1 MRSKVRAQEKA
12 RRRDQIVDLLSRYGE
27 LSAGQ
32 LADFLNV
39 TVQTVRTDLR
49 ELDELQLIKRRH
61 GNASLSTPAENIGY
75 LPRTSL
81 AQDDKCRIAAKV
93 AELVPEGASLAIGTG
108 TTAEEVARALI
119 NKQNLFVAT
128 NNIHAVLALR
138 ANPSVTITM
147 AGGKVRLRDLD
158 FIGAEAIE
166 FFAKYTVDIA
176 IFSIGGLAE
185 DGAILDFNQDEV
197 RARHAI
203 ANCAKQRILVLDST
217 KIGRAA
223 TCCDGHLAD
232 YDIVVHTGTL
242 SPTAM
247 KRCADQGTKLIAV

>member
-1 MRSKVRAQEKA
+1 MRAQEKA
-12 RRRDQIVDLLSRYGE
+12 RRRDQIVDFLSRYGE

-49 ELDELQLIKRRH
+49 ELDELQLVKRRH
-61 GNASLSTPAENIGY
+61 GNASLNNPAENIGY
-75 LPRTSL
+75 TPRIDL

-93 AELVPEGASLAIGTG
+93 AELVPDGASLAIGTG
-108 TTAEEVARALI
+108 TTAEAVARALI

-138 ANPSVTITM
+138 ANPSVSITM

-158 FIGAEAIE
+158 FIGAEATD
-166 FFAKYTVDIA
+166 FFAKYAVDIA

-185 DGAILDFNQDEV
+185 DGSIHDFNQDEV
-197 RARHAI
+197 RARRAI
-203 ANCAKQRILVLDST
+203 SNCAKQSILVLDST
-217 KIGRAA
+217 KIGRTA
-223 TCCDGHLAD
+223 TCRDGHLVE

-242 SPTAM
+242 PPSLT
-247 KRCADQGTKLIAV
+247 KRCEDAGTRIIGI